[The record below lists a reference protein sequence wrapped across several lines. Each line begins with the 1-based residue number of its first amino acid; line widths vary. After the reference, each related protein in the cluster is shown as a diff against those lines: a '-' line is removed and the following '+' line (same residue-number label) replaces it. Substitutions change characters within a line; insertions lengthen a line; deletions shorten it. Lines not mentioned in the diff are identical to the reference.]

1 MLNTF
6 LRKENVTSEKKKKT
20 IGVRFIV
27 EEYKSNIDAM
37 IMSAALCNTTF
48 VKIKVKVKWCIP
60 KLQ

>member
-1 MLNTF
+1 M
-6 LRKENVTSEKKKKT
+6 KKKKKT

>member
-6 LRKENVTSEKKKKT
+6 LRKENVTSEKKKT
-20 IGVRFIV
+20 ISVRFIV
-27 EEYKSNIDAM
+27 EEYKSSIDAM